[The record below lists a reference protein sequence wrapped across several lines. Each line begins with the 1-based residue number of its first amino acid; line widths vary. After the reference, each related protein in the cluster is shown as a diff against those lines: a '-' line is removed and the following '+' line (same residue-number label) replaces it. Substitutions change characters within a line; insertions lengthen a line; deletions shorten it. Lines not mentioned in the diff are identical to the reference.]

1 MEDVR
6 AAVAANIARLRTA
19 QGLTQTS
26 LAEKLNYSDKA
37 VSKWERGESVPDIA
51 VLVQL
56 ADLFGVSLD
65 ELVGRAAPA
74 SAPSAAAR
82 SRHVRIHIPVTC
94 LSVLLVWLI
103 ATVVFV
109 PLQLSG
115 VPHSWLPFLYAVPVS
130 SIVWLVFNCIWFDP
144 PRRNFLIVSILMWS
158 LLAAVYLTLLVCGG
172 FNLWL
177 LFLLGVPGQTIIL
190 VWSRIFVK

>member
-6 AAVAANIARLRTA
+6 AAVAKTIARLRSE
-19 QGLTQTS
+19 QGLTQIE

-37 VSKWERGESVPDIA
+37 VSKWERGESVPDIT

-56 ADLFGVSLD
+56 AELFGVSLD
-65 ELVGRAAPA
+65 ELVGRAPVSPA
-74 SAPSAAAR
+74 VRAHDTAR
-82 SRHVRIHIPVTC
+82 HSRIHIPVTC

-115 VPHSWLPFLYAVPVS
+115 VPHGWLAFLYAVPVS

-158 LLAAVYLTLLVCGG
+158 LLAAVYLTLLVCAGC
-172 FNLWL
+172 NLWL